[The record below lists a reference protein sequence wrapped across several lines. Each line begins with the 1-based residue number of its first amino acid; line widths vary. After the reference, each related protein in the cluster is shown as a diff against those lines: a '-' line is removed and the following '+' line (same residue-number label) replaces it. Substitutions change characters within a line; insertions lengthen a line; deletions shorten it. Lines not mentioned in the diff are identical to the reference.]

1 MVLEANLHLM
11 EHSSDNKR
19 IAKNTLFLYLR
30 MFFVMLV
37 SLYTSRLVL
46 QGLGIVDYGIYNV
59 VGGTIAMF
67 EFLNGAMIN
76 ATQRY
81 ITFELGRGDISRM
94 RQVFTA
100 SFNIHLIALAF
111 VILCAE
117 TLGLWLV
124 LNKLTYP
131 ENRQATVLIVY
142 QLSILTS
149 AIIFMGYPFFAEII
163 AHEKM
168 GVFAYLS
175 ILEVLIKLFTAYWII
190 YYNFDRLIL
199 YAILI
204 LLSQILIRAIYVI
217 YCWNHFPETK
227 FLLCWNSKMI
237 REMGIFASWHIV
249 GNLSAQLYIHG
260 LNVLLNMFF
269 GPSVNAARAVAG
281 QIQNAITQFSRNFQM
296 AVNPQITKSYAQND
310 KSYLNNLLY
319 SSTKYTYFLLIILV
333 LPIML
338 QTDSLL
344 NLWLQTVPEY
354 SATFIRILLVITIVE
369 SFGGPLMTAVSATG
383 NVRNFQMVP
392 GLFLLLIV
400 PLSYII
406 LKLGAPPS
414 SVFLVYLFMMF
425 VTFIYRFILSHN
437 LIGFSYLDYFKEVI
451 LKCFNVTVV
460 PLLIS
465 YILTRFSSNTIFE
478 LCSIFIISIISIL
491 LSIYFIGL
499 SKIEKN
505 YIICKIKK
513 RKI

>member
-1 MVLEANLHLM
+1 
-11 EHSSDNKR
+11 
-19 IAKNTLFLYLR
+19 
-30 MFFVMLV
+30 MLV

-217 YCWNHFPETK
+217 YCWNHFP
-227 FLLCWNSKMI
+227 
-237 REMGIFASWHIV
+237 
-249 GNLSAQLYIHG
+249 
-260 LNVLLNMFF
+260 
-269 GPSVNAARAVAG
+269 
-281 QIQNAITQFSRNFQM
+281 
-296 AVNPQITKSYAQND
+296 
-310 KSYLNNLLY
+310 
-319 SSTKYTYFLLIILV
+319 
-333 LPIML
+333 
-338 QTDSLL
+338 
-344 NLWLQTVPEY
+344 
-354 SATFIRILLVITIVE
+354 
-369 SFGGPLMTAVSATG
+369 
-383 NVRNFQMVP
+383 
-392 GLFLLLIV
+392 
-400 PLSYII
+400 
-406 LKLGAPPS
+406 
-414 SVFLVYLFMMF
+414 
-425 VTFIYRFILSHN
+425 
-437 LIGFSYLDYFKEVI
+437 
-451 LKCFNVTVV
+451 
-460 PLLIS
+460 
-465 YILTRFSSNTIFE
+465 
-478 LCSIFIISIISIL
+478 
-491 LSIYFIGL
+491 
-499 SKIEKN
+499 
-505 YIICKIKK
+505 
-513 RKI
+513 